1 MKFKSYLYLAL
12 PIALISPVVCSA
24 APTSET
30 ITTTESNTS
39 ANSNMGYG
47 GVKVT
52 IHSPPSILLKLSFPS
67 VNVLDL
73 KT

>member
-1 MKFKSYLYLAL
+1 MISAL
-12 PIALISPVVCSA
+12 NISAVRLDTLNKTTVV
-24 APTSET
+24 ET
-30 ITTTESNTS
+30 K
-39 ANSNMGYG
+39 AH
-47 GVKVT
+47 VT